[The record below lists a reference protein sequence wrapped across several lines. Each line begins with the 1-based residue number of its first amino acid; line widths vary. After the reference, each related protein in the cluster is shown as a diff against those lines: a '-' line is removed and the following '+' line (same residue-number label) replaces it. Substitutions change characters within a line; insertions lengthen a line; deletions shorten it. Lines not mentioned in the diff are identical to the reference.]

1 MSFPTGGIGCF
12 ALIGWFDCL
21 IKELCHAFNV
31 LVLVGQKA
39 FENVGPVFLNCF

>member
-1 MSFPTGGIGCF
+1 MFSHAWRQLLSIVIG
-12 ALIGWFDCL
+12 LFDCL

-39 FENVGPVFLNCF
+39 FENVGLIFLNCF